1 VADNANATA
10 KIETK
15 VSATLSSSTEK
26 NIDIMQII
34 QISYKNW
41 GNLKKPS
48 LYIYLFILNSNV
60 SQFRLYNKLH
70 FFSVHPQQ
78 LAQI

>member
-26 NIDIMQII
+26 NIDIMQIT

-41 GNLKKPS
+41 GNLKKAEFVY
-48 LYIYLFILNSNV
+48 LYLILNSNV